1 MPVHLAPPTAAQL
14 HSVQGL
20 RIGVAQAGIKK
31 LGRKDLTV
39 VLIDEG
45 ASVGGVFTQN
55 RFCAAPVQICRRH
68 LAATQANSNEKP
80 LGVSQGIRAL
90 LINTGNANAGTG
102 EEGLQR
108 ANETCEALAK
118 ALSIKAKQV
127 LPFSTGVIM
136 EPLPHTRIVA
146 GLPVAISAAGNA
158 PTSQQ
163 WLDAAE
169 GIMTTDT
176 VPKAASTQTTIAGK
190 TISVTGISKGAGMIH
205 PNMATML
212 GFMATDACVAPELM
226 HALTFALAEGSFN
239 RITVDGDTSTNDSF
253 VFIAT
258 NKAGHVP
265 ITSLESEEGKAL
277 FQAMLQVARQLA
289 QAIVRD
295 GEGATKFITV
305 QVEGGRNSAECLQVA
320 YAIGHSPLVKTA
332 FFASDPNLGRI
343 LAAVGYAGITDL
355 DQTKIDLYLDDV
367 HVAVNGGRNPTYKE
381 EDGQRVMQQ
390 SEITVRVVLGRG
402 VASETVWTCDLSHE
416 YVSIN
421 ADYRS

>member
-31 LGRKDLTV
+31 PGRKDLTV

-146 GLPVAISAAGNA
+146 GLPAAIAAAGNA
-158 PTSQQ
+158 PSSLQ

-258 NKAGHVP
+258 NKAGHAP

-402 VASETVWTCDLSHE
+402 ASSETVWTCDLSHD